1 MVLKGGFKSGS
12 KTSPSIAKGA
22 KQAAAGAAGNLR
34 GALGRGFKKTG
45 RVMGRGAKTTGRVM
59 GRGGKKA
66 VAVLSAG
73 GKKAQ
78 DAIKRF
84 GTPKKAADDIVTK
97 GTKNADGLD
106 AKTLAKNDNVI
117 AASKSQKTSLAKI
130 GIRGALGVGAL
141 MILTGNNNPVTA
153 IKETAEGA
161 ADIGADLGEGAGGL
175 FQGFGEMF
183 ALIGSHG
190 KYVSSAS
197 SCMLLLI
204 ALSMALSAVKT

>member
-1 MVLKGGFKSGS
+1 MKGFARGTGNTVSSSASAGS
-12 KTSPSIAKGA
+12 RAFA
-22 KQAAAGAAGNLR
+22 RAATGAGNLR
-34 GALGRGFKKTG
+34 GALGRGA
-45 RVMGRGAKTTGRVM
+45 RTTGRNM
-59 GRGGKKA
+59 GRVGRNFGA
-66 VAVLSAG
+66 ALSAG
-73 GKKAQ
+73 GKKAK

-84 GTPKKAADDIVTK
+84 GTPKKAVDDIVTK

-106 AKTLAKNDNVI
+106 AKTLAKNDDVI
-117 AASKSQKTSLAKI
+117 AASKSQKTSLARM
-130 GIRGALGVGAL
+130 GIQGALGVGAL
-141 MILTGNNNPVTA
+141 MILTGNSNPVTA

-175 FQGFGEMF
+175 FKGFGEII

>member
-1 MVLKGGFKSGS
+1 MAIKGGFKSGS
-12 KTSPSIAKGA
+12 RTSPSIAKGA
-22 KQAAAGAAGNLR
+22 AGAATGAAGNLR
-34 GALGRGFKKTG
+34 GAITRGARNTG
-45 RVMGRGAKTTGRVM
+45 RNIGRFGRNVGAT
-59 GRGGKKA
+59 
-66 VAVLSAG
+66 LSAG
-73 GKKAQ
+73 GKKAK

-106 AKTLAKNDNVI
+106 AKTLAKNDDVI
-117 AASKSQKTSLAKI
+117 AASKSQKTSLAKM

-161 ADIGADLGEGAGGL
+161 ADLGADLGEGVGGL
-175 FQGFGEMF
+175 FKGFGEIF

-204 ALSMALSAVKT
+204 AFSMALSAVKT

>member
-1 MVLKGGFKSGS
+1 MFKGGFKSGS
-12 KTSPSIAKGA
+12 RTSPSIAKSTAQAVKGA
-22 KQAAAGAAGNLR
+22 TGNFT
-34 GALGRGFKKTG
+34 GALGRGA
-45 RVMGRGAKTTGRVM
+45 RTTGRAM
-59 GRGGKKA
+59 SRGGKKA
-66 VAVLSAG
+66 VALLSAG
-73 GKKAQ
+73 GKKAK

-106 AKTLAKNDNVI
+106 AKTLAKNDDVI
-117 AASKSQKTSLAKI
+117 AASKSQKTSLAKM
-130 GIRGALGVGAL
+130 GIQGALGVGAL

-175 FQGFGEMF
+175 FKGFGEII

-197 SCMLLLI
+197 SCILILML
-204 ALSMALSAVKT
+204 LSMALSAVKT

>member
-1 MVLKGGFKSGS
+1 MGRYDGFFDTASSSASAGTRS
-12 KTSPSIAKGA
+12 AGR
-22 KQAAAGAAGNLR
+22 AASGAAGNLR
-34 GALGRGFKKTG
+34 GAITRGARNTG
-45 RVMGRGAKTTGRVM
+45 RAMGRVGRNVGAT
-59 GRGGKKA
+59 
-66 VAVLSAG
+66 LSAG
-73 GKKAQ
+73 GKKAK

-106 AKTLAKNDNVI
+106 AKTLAKNDDVI
-117 AASKSQKTSLAKI
+117 AASKSQKTSLARM

-161 ADIGADLGEGAGGL
+161 ADLGADLGEGVGGL
-175 FQGFGEMF
+175 FKGFGEIF

-204 ALSMALSAVKT
+204 AFSMALSAVK

>member
-22 KQAAAGAAGNLR
+22 KQAAAGAAGNIK
-34 GALGRGFKKTG
+34 GAITRGFKKTG
-45 RVMGRGAKTTGRVM
+45 RNMGRVGRNIGAT
-59 GRGGKKA
+59 
-66 VAVLSAG
+66 LSAG
-73 GKKAQ
+73 GKKAK

-106 AKTLAKNDNVI
+106 AKTLAKNDDVI
-117 AASKSQKTSLAKI
+117 AASKSQKTSLARM
-130 GIRGALGVGAL
+130 GIQGALGVGAL

-153 IKETAEGA
+153 IKETAQGA

-175 FQGFGEMF
+175 FKGFGEII

-204 ALSMALSAVKT
+204 ALSMALSTVKT

>member
-1 MVLKGGFKSGS
+1 MRRTARATGNTVSSTAPAGS
-12 KTSPSIAKGA
+12 R
-22 KQAAAGAAGNLR
+22 AAARAAATAGNIR
-34 GALGRGFKKTG
+34 GALGRGA
-45 RVMGRGAKTTGRVM
+45 RTTGRNI
-59 GRGGKKA
+59 GRVGRNVGA
-66 VAVLSAG
+66 TLSAG
-73 GKKAQ
+73 GKKAK

-106 AKTLAKNDNVI
+106 AKTLAKNDDVI
-117 AASKSQKTSLAKI
+117 AASKSQKTSLAKM

-161 ADIGADLGEGAGGL
+161 ADLGADLGEGLGGL
-175 FQGFGEMF
+175 FKGFGEIF

-204 ALSMALSAVKT
+204 AFSMALSAVKT

>member
-1 MVLKGGFKSGS
+1 MRSTARATGNTVSSTASGS
-12 KTSPSIAKGA
+12 RAVA
-22 KQAAAGAAGNLR
+22 RAAAGAGNLR
-34 GALGRGFKKTG
+34 GALGRGARTSG
-45 RVMGRGAKTTGRVM
+45 RAMSRVGRNVGAT
-59 GRGGKKA
+59 
-66 VAVLSAG
+66 LSAG
-73 GKKAQ
+73 GKKAK

-106 AKTLAKNDNVI
+106 AKTLAKNDDVI
-117 AASKSQKTSLAKI
+117 AASKSQKTSLTRM
-130 GIRGALGVGAL
+130 GIQGALGVGAL
-141 MILTGNNNPVTA
+141 MILTGNSNPVTA

-161 ADIGADLGEGAGGL
+161 ADIGADLGEGVGGL
-175 FQGFGEMF
+175 FKGFGEII

-204 ALSMALSAVKT
+204 ALSAALSTVKT

>member
-1 MVLKGGFKSGS
+1 MAFRSLTRGAGNTVSSTAGS
-12 KTSPSIAKGA
+12 RAVARAT
-22 KQAAAGAAGNLR
+22 AGAAGNLR
-34 GALGRGFKKTG
+34 GALGRGA
-45 RVMGRGAKTTGRVM
+45 RTTGRNM
-59 GRGGKKA
+59 GRVGRNIGA
-66 VAVLSAG
+66 TLSAG
-73 GKKAQ
+73 GKKAK

-106 AKTLAKNDNVI
+106 AKTLAKNDDVI
-117 AASKSQKTSLAKI
+117 AASKSQKTSLARM
-130 GIRGALGVGAL
+130 GIQGALGVGAL

-153 IKETAEGA
+153 IKETAQGA

-175 FQGFGEMF
+175 FKGFGEII

-204 ALSMALSAVKT
+204 AFSMALSAVKT

>member
-1 MVLKGGFKSGS
+1 MVLKGAFKSGS
-12 KTSPSIAKGA
+12 KTSPSIAKGVA
-22 KQAAAGAAGNLR
+22 RATAGAAGNLR
-34 GALGRGFKKTG
+34 GALGRGA
-45 RVMGRGAKTTGRVM
+45 RTTGRNM
-59 GRGGKKA
+59 GRVGRNIGA
-66 VAVLSAG
+66 TLSAG
-73 GKKAQ
+73 GKKAK

-106 AKTLAKNDNVI
+106 AKTLAKNDDVI
-117 AASKSQKTSLAKI
+117 AASKSQKTSLARM
-130 GIRGALGVGAL
+130 GIQGALGVGAL

-153 IKETAEGA
+153 IKETAQGA

-175 FQGFGEMF
+175 FKGFGEII

-204 ALSMALSAVKT
+204 AFSMALSTVKT

>member
-1 MVLKGGFKSGS
+1 MVLKGAFKSGS

-22 KQAAAGAAGNLR
+22 KQAVAGAAGNFR
-34 GALGRGFKKTG
+34 GAI
-45 RVMGRGAKTTGRVM
+45 GRGARTTGRAM
-59 GRGGKKA
+59 SRGGKKA

-73 GKKAQ
+73 GKKAK

-106 AKTLAKNDNVI
+106 AKTLAKNDDVI
-117 AASKSQKTSLAKI
+117 AASKSQKTSLAKM

-141 MILTGNNNPVTA
+141 MILTGNNNPITA
-153 IKETAEGA
+153 IKETAQGA

-175 FQGFGEMF
+175 VKGFGEII

>member
-1 MVLKGGFKSGS
+1 MAVKGGFKSGS
-12 KTSPSIAKGA
+12 RTSPSIAKSTA
-22 KQAAAGAAGNLR
+22 QAVTGAAGNLR
-34 GALGRGFKKTG
+34 GAITRGARNTG
-45 RVMGRGAKTTGRVM
+45 RNIGRV
-59 GRGGKKA
+59 GRNVGA
-66 VAVLSAG
+66 TLAAG
-73 GKKAQ
+73 GKKAK

-106 AKTLAKNDNVI
+106 AKTLAKNDDVI
-117 AASKSQKTSLAKI
+117 AASKSQKTSLAKM
-130 GIRGALGVGAL
+130 GIQGALGVGAL

-161 ADIGADLGEGAGGL
+161 ADLGADLGEGAGGL
-175 FQGFGEMF
+175 FKGFGEII

-197 SCMLLLI
+197 SCILILML
-204 ALSMALSAVKT
+204 LSMALSAVKT

>member
-1 MVLKGGFKSGS
+1 MALKGFTKSGS
-12 KTSPSIAKGA
+12 RTSSSIARGA
-22 KQAAAGAAGNLR
+22 AQAVTGAAGNFR
-34 GALGRGFKKTG
+34 GAITRGARNTG
-45 RVMGRGAKTTGRVM
+45 RNIGRV
-59 GRGGKKA
+59 GRNVGA
-66 VAVLSAG
+66 TLSAG
-73 GKKAQ
+73 GKKAK

-106 AKTLAKNDNVI
+106 AKALAKNDDVI
-117 AASKSQKTSLAKI
+117 AASKSQKTSLARM
-130 GIRGALGVGAL
+130 GIQGALGVGAL

-175 FQGFGEMF
+175 FKGFGEII

>member
-1 MVLKGGFKSGS
+1 MAIKGGFKSGS
-12 KTSPSIAKGA
+12 RTSPSIAKGA
-22 KQAAAGAAGNLR
+22 AGAATGAAGNLR
-34 GALGRGFKKTG
+34 GAITRGARNTG
-45 RVMGRGAKTTGRVM
+45 RNIGRFGRNVGAT
-59 GRGGKKA
+59 
-66 VAVLSAG
+66 LSAG
-73 GKKAQ
+73 GKKAK

-106 AKTLAKNDNVI
+106 AKTLAKNDDVI
-117 AASKSQKTSLAKI
+117 AASKSQKTSLARM
-130 GIRGALGVGAL
+130 GIQGALGVGAL
-141 MILTGNNNPVTA
+141 MILTGNNNPITA

-161 ADIGADLGEGAGGL
+161 ADIGADLGEGVGGL
-175 FQGFGEMF
+175 FKGFGEMF

-204 ALSMALSAVKT
+204 LLSTALSTIKR

>member
-1 MVLKGGFKSGS
+1 MAFRSLTRGAGNTVSSTAGS
-12 KTSPSIAKGA
+12 RAVA
-22 KQAAAGAAGNLR
+22 RAAATAGNLR
-34 GALGRGFKKTG
+34 GALGRGA
-45 RVMGRGAKTTGRVM
+45 RTTGRNM
-59 GRGGKKA
+59 GRVGRNIGA
-66 VAVLSAG
+66 TLSAG
-73 GKKAQ
+73 GKKAK

-106 AKTLAKNDNVI
+106 AKTLAKNDDVI
-117 AASKSQKTSLAKI
+117 AASKSQKTSLARM
-130 GIRGALGVGAL
+130 GIQGALGVGAL

-153 IKETAEGA
+153 IKETAQGA

-175 FQGFGEMF
+175 FKGFGEII

-204 ALSMALSAVKT
+204 ALSMALSTVKT